1 MNLDLLGCKCI
12 IILSH
17 KLYVAM
23 DFIFRIVIT
32 CKRIKVFTEVMFC
45 KCGTTNNDLIL
56 YLENHNI
63 PTAYEDLK
71 MVKHNN
77 SKLQVENKIKFTTT

>member
-1 MNLDLLGCKCI
+1 
-12 IILSH
+12 
-17 KLYVAM
+17 M

-45 KCGTTNNDLIL
+45 KCGTTNNGFIL
-56 YLENHNI
+56 YLENRNI

-71 MVKHNN
+71 MVKTTRV
-77 SKLQVENKIKFTTT
+77 QVENKIKFTKT